1 MSQEL
6 AIFACTTIGGCA
18 LLMLLHLL
26 RQVFFPSR
34 SKELRKVIEAQ
45 GSHSYHPHPNLNQL
59 SDSSLITDHTSSK
72 RAGGLTISRR
82 LKYAR
87 WRISPLVYYLFA
99 FAISAALFTLISPHV
114 NPLLRI
120 CSLLAGPIIMR
131 GILSYCIE
139 RRSNRFD
146 ADYPQFLMSVVGLLK
161 TGMTPSGAL
170 ETAARGLERN
180 SLVREEVLLMLER
193 VRLGILEDRSIGAFG
208 EDIHHPEIELFVQA
222 LLLSYR
228 IGGNLSESI
237 ERLSRQV
244 RRRQYFKSSAHAAV
258 GLQRGSIILITLILV
273 GLQAYIALLFPSL
286 MRTSLNHEIGWQ
298 IWQCAAL
305 CIVIAFI
312 WIKQVTQMKL

>member
-1 MSQEL
+1 MSTEV
-6 AIFACTTIGGCA
+6 AIFTCVVTGGCA
-18 LLMLLHLL
+18 LLTLLHLL
-26 RQVFFPSR
+26 RQMFFPSR
-34 SKELRKVIEAQ
+34 SKELRNVIRSQETT
-45 GSHSYHPHPNLNQL
+45 PRP
-59 SDSSLITDHTSSK
+59 SSLISGLPPGEPHSSK
-72 RAGGLTISRR
+72 GAHSRKDATLTIARR
-82 LKYAR
+82 LRYAR
-87 WRISPLVYYLFA
+87 WKLSPLTYYMLA
-99 FAISAALFTLISPHV
+99 TGISGSLFTLVAPYL
-114 NPLLRI
+114 NGLLCF

-131 GILSYCIE
+131 GILTRCIE

-193 VRLGILEDRSIGAFG
+193 IRLGILEDRSIGAFG
-208 EDIHHPEIELFVQA
+208 EDIYHPEIELFVQA

-258 GLQRGSIILITLILV
+258 GLQRGSIMIITLILI
-273 GLQAYIALLFPSL
+273 GLQGYIALIFPSL
-286 MRTSLNHEIGWQ
+286 MRNSLNHEIGWQ
-298 IWQCAAL
+298 IWQCAGL
-305 CIVIAFI
+305 CVVISFI
-312 WIKQVTQMKL
+312 WIRQVTQMKL

>member
-1 MSQEL
+1 MTSEL
-6 AIFACTTIGGCA
+6 AIFCCVLLGGCA
-18 LLMLLHLL
+18 LLTLLHLI
-26 RQVFFPSR
+26 QQIFFPSR
-34 SKELRKVIEAQ
+34 SRNLRNVTQFQDAHSRSRRTTAEPQLVELQAGTSRHTRRD
-45 GSHSYHPHPNLNQL
+45 GYL
-59 SDSSLITDHTSSK
+59 S
-72 RAGGLTISRR
+72 ISRR
-82 LKYAR
+82 LRYAR
-87 WRISPLVYYLFA
+87 WRISPLVYYLIAAVLSGSLFA
-99 FAISAALFTLISPHV
+99 LLAPYV
-114 NPLLRI
+114 NPLLQV
-120 CSLLAGPIIMR
+120 CCMLAGPVVMR
-131 GILSYCIE
+131 GILSRCIE

-170 ETAARGLERN
+170 EAAARGLEKN

-193 VRLGILEDRSIGAFG
+193 IRLGILEDRSIGAFG

-258 GLQRGSIILITLILV
+258 GLQRGSIMLITLILI
-273 GLQAYIALLFPSL
+273 GLQGYIAFIFPSL
-286 MRTSLNHEIGWQ
+286 MRASLNHEIGWQ

-305 CIVIAFI
+305 CVVISFI
-312 WIKQVTQMKL
+312 WIRQVTQMKL

>member
-1 MSQEL
+1 MSTEM
-6 AIFACTTIGGCA
+6 AIFACVVVGGCA
-18 LLMLLHLL
+18 LLTLLHLL
-26 RQVFFPSR
+26 RQMFFPSR
-34 SKELRKVIEAQ
+34 SKELRNVIRSQESLPSPSPLLSNLSLGESQ
-45 GSHSYHPHPNLNQL
+45 RPKGSL
-59 SDSSLITDHTSSK
+59 SRKDAS
-72 RAGGLTISRR
+72 LTISRR

-87 WRISPLVYYLFA
+87 WKLSLFTYFLLAAGISGSLFA
-99 FAISAALFTLISPHV
+99 IVAPHV
-114 NPLLRI
+114 NGLL
-120 CSLLAGPIIMR
+120 CFFSLLAGPAVMR
-131 GILSYCIE
+131 GILTRCIE

-193 VRLGILEDRSIGAFG
+193 IRLGILEDRSIGAFG
-208 EDIHHPEIELFVQA
+208 EDIYHPEIELFVQA

-258 GLQRGSIILITLILV
+258 GLQRGSIMLITLILI
-273 GLQAYIALLFPSL
+273 GLQGYIALIFPSL
-286 MRTSLNHEIGWQ
+286 MRNSLNHEVGWQ
-298 IWQCAAL
+298 IWQCAGL
-305 CIVIAFI
+305 CVVISFI
-312 WIKQVTQMKL
+312 WIRQVTQMKL